1 MHVFKVIEVTTM
13 FLFQSVGFIKNT
25 REMKMQEAVLLQT
38 RKAFVSKLEERIN
51 NEDFDERPQVF
62 FFKSQSN

>member
-1 MHVFKVIEVTTM
+1 M
-13 FLFQSVGFIKNT
+13 FLFQSVGFIKNE

-51 NEDFDERPQVF
+51 NEDFDERPKVF
-62 FFKSQSN
+62 IFKSQSN

>member
-1 MHVFKVIEVTTM
+1 M
-13 FLFQSVGFIKNT
+13 FLFKSVGFIKNE

-51 NEDFDERPQVF
+51 NEDFDERPKVF

>member
-1 MHVFKVIEVTTM
+1 MNVFKVKRVTTM
-13 FLFQSVGFIKNT
+13 FFFQSVGFIKNT

>member
-1 MHVFKVIEVTTM
+1 M
-13 FLFQSVGFIKNT
+13 FLFQSLGFIKNE

-51 NEDFDERPQVF
+51 NEDFDERPKVF
-62 FFKSQSN
+62 FFKFQSN